1 MAHIVKKSPWPVYAV
16 GLVWLIFGLFL
27 PLYKLIHFLAA
38 AGLSIAAYLVV
49 QKLCPDKTFTV
60 PDPEPEPEPAT
71 TGSPELEREP
81 ATTGS
86 PELDELIR
94 QRDLALSEMH
104 RLNDSIEDPK
114 ISAQIDHMEA
124 VTAKI
129 IAHVVE
135 HPRKLPQIRKFLNYY
150 LPTTLKLLNAYDRMS
165 SQGVEGQNISGTME
179 RVESMMST
187 IVTAF
192 ERQLDSLFGDQ
203 ALDISTDITVLENM
217 MAREGLSDDPIHQTQ
232 KETPAAEEKESGE
245 DGDGIQL
252 EL

>member
-60 PDPEPEPEPAT
+60 PDPEPEP
-71 TGSPELEREP
+71 EP

-150 LPTTLKLLNAYDRMS
+150 LPTTLKLMENYANFEEAGVSGENL
-165 SQGVEGQNISGTME
+165 SQAKAKIEKTMD
-179 RVESMMST
+179 S
-187 IVTAF
+187 IVAGF
-192 ERQLDSLFGDQ
+192 EHQLDALYRTDAMDIASDIQVMETMLRRDTASVADDFGLGGGSAVQ
-203 ALDISTDITVLENM
+203 QEEN
-217 MAREGLSDDPIHQTQ
+217 
-232 KETPAAEEKESGE
+232 
-245 DGDGIQL
+245 
-252 EL
+252 

>member
-60 PDPEPEPEPAT
+60 PDPEPEP
-71 TGSPELEREP
+71 EP

-150 LPTTLKLLNAYDRMS
+150 LPTTLKLLNAYDRMDAA
-165 SQGVEGQNISGTME
+165 GISGANIDGTMGKIE
-179 RVESMMST
+179 TMMDT
-187 IVTAF
+187 VATAF
-192 ERQLDSLFGDQ
+192 DRQLDALFGDE
-203 ALDISTDITVLENM
+203 ALDISTDITVMENM
-217 MAREGLSDDPIHQTQ
+217 LAREGLAGESLR
-232 KETPAAEEKESGE
+232 AE
-245 DGDGIQL
+245 QQ
-252 EL
+252 

>member
-60 PDPEPEPEPAT
+60 PDPEP
-71 TGSPELEREP
+71 EREP

-150 LPTTLKLLNAYDRMS
+150 LPTTLKLLNAYDRMDAA
-165 SQGVEGQNISGTME
+165 GISGANIDGTMGNIE
-179 RVESMMST
+179 TMMDT
-187 IVTAF
+187 VATAF
-192 ERQLDSLFGDQ
+192 DRQLDALFGDE
-203 ALDISTDITVLENM
+203 ALDISTDITVMENM
-217 MAREGLSDDPIHQTQ
+217 LAREGLAGESLR
-232 KETPAAEEKESGE
+232 AE
-245 DGDGIQL
+245 QQ
-252 EL
+252 

>member
-16 GLVWLIFGLFL
+16 GLVWLVFGLFL

-60 PDPEPEPEPAT
+60 PDPDP
-71 TGSPELEREP
+71 EREP

-124 VTAKI
+124 VTDKI

-135 HPRKLPQIRKFLNYY
+135 HPRKLPQIRKFMNYY
-150 LPTTLKLLNAYDRMS
+150 LPTTLKLLNAYDRMDAA
-165 SQGVEGQNISGTME
+165 GISGANIDGTMGKIE
-179 RVESMMST
+179 TMMDT
-187 IVTAF
+187 VATAF
-192 ERQLDSLFGDQ
+192 DRQLDALFGDE
-203 ALDISTDITVLENM
+203 ALDISTDITVMENM
-217 MAREGLSDDPIHQTQ
+217 LAREGLAGESLR
-232 KETPAAEEKESGE
+232 AE
-245 DGDGIQL
+245 QQ
-252 EL
+252 

>member
-1 MAHIVKKSPWPVYAV
+1 M
-16 GLVWLIFGLFL
+16 
-27 PLYKLIHFLAA
+27 
-38 AGLSIAAYLVV
+38 
-49 QKLCPDKTFTV
+49 
-60 PDPEPEPEPAT
+60 
-71 TGSPELEREP
+71 
-81 ATTGS
+81 
-86 PELDELIR
+86 
-94 QRDLALSEMH
+94 
-104 RLNDSIEDPK
+104 
-114 ISAQIDHMEA
+114 
-124 VTAKI
+124 
-129 IAHVVE
+129 
-135 HPRKLPQIRKFLNYY
+135 NYY

-217 MAREGLSDDPIHQTQ
+217 MAREGLSDDPIHQTR
-232 KETPAAEEKESGE
+232 KETPAAEERESGE